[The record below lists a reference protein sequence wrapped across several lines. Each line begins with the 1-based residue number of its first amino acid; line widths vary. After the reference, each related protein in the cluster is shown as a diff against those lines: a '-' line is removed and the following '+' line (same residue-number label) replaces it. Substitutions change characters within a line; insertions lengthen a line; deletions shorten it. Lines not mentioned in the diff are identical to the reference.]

1 MAIPKPVPG
10 NDQPCS
16 PGRKLFNLYIDPNE
30 EHAMAPRKQP
40 IVPLLLPELARHVKK
55 LQAFKP
61 KVAPRGL
68 DSLSGELS
76 K

>member
-1 MAIPKPVPG
+1 
-10 NDQPCS
+10 
-16 PGRKLFNLYIDPNE
+16 
-30 EHAMAPRKQP
+30 MAPRKQP

-61 KVAPRGL
+61 KVAPRDL
-68 DSLSGELS
+68 DSLSGEIS